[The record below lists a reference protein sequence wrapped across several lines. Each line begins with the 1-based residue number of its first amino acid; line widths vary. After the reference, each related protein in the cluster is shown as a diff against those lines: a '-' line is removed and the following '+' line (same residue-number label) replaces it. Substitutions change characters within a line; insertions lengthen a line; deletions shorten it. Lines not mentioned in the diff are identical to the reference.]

1 MSKKI
6 AANNADLTAL
16 YSKRSLGLNSAQ
28 DDQDISKMVK
38 LKRKW
43 ELELDTLERDRKRKK
58 ADRDN
63 KKSALQ
69 QIATKYPETKDLL
82 NIHDTTGRPR
92 LESQQPGLMQAIIDI
107 ATHGSA
113 TDDKRRTE
121 MMKYCSTLDELAD
134 KIGELG
140 YTIKRSALYL
150 RLIPRNSLTTEGK
163 RHVNVVPVKLAR
175 PQNNQHKSHI
185 DGFFC
190 TANNRFVEQLASVL
204 GPDQVAYIS
213 QDDKAR
219 VPIGIT
225 AAHKQSSFLM
235 HVEYKVSLPD
245 HDFVKGGR
253 HKLIPSVIAG
263 ITIKPNGTGDANDVT
278 YSGPTFISIRSG
290 KHDSSNA
297 STHAWDFRRILELPE
312 FEKLL
317 KYNDLVKPVIIKNC
331 DGGPD
336 ENCRYI
342 KVINLAIHDFVKY
355 DLDALFIVSNAPGRS
370 AYNRVERRMA
380 PLSKELAGVV
390 LPHDTF
396 GTHLDNSGK
405 TIDAELEVKNFNK
418 AGEILKEIWSDLT
431 FDDYPVVSEYIEPGK
446 GCIADDDI
454 IKKSDEWVATHV
466 RSSQYFLQIVR
477 CEDRKCCKPFRSSI
491 NQILQNR
498 FIQAPLPLKNDSSLI
513 ITKESNAFGNL
524 FLNELLHKEV
534 NVSTAMSYDQYCPS
548 VADKVKTRTCT
559 VCNLYFASLTLL
571 KNHAKI
577 HKKNKLLQ
585 STSQPLK
592 VRPERIAAKRA
603 KEFLV
608 ALNKEKDEFEWL
620 DEDLVETVAVNV
632 KETLSSEELKEYD
645 LSKYLNPIW
654 ILE

>member
-1 MSKKI
+1 MQE
-6 AANNADLTAL
+6 
-16 YSKRSLGLNSAQ
+16 GGG
-28 DDQDISKMVK
+28 V
-38 LKRKW
+38 LKF
-43 ELELDTLERDRKRKK
+43 
-58 ADRDN
+58 
-63 KKSALQ
+63 
-69 QIATKYPETKDLL
+69 
-82 NIHDTTGRPR
+82 GRN
-92 LESQQPGLMQAIIDI
+92 
-107 ATHGSA
+107 
-113 TDDKRRTE
+113 RT
-121 MMKYCSTLDELAD
+121 M
-134 KIGELG
+134 GE
-140 YTIKRSALYL
+140 
-150 RLIPRNSLTTEGK
+150 
-163 RHVNVVPVKLAR
+163 
-175 PQNNQHKSHI
+175 
-185 DGFFC
+185 
-190 TANNRFVEQLASVL
+190 
-204 GPDQVAYIS
+204 
-213 QDDKAR
+213 
-219 VPIGIT
+219 
-225 AAHKQSSFLM
+225 
-235 HVEYKVSLPD
+235 
-245 HDFVKGGR
+245 GG
-253 HKLIPSVIAG
+253 
-263 ITIKPNGTGDANDVT
+263 
-278 YSGPTFISIRSG
+278 
-290 KHDSSNA
+290 
-297 STHAWDFRRILELPE
+297 
-312 FEKLL
+312 
-317 KYNDLVKPVIIKNC
+317 
-331 DGGPD
+331 
-336 ENCRYI
+336 
-342 KVINLAIHDFVKY
+342 LAISDVRTKS
-355 DLDALFIVSNAPGRS
+355 D
-370 AYNRVERRMA
+370 
-380 PLSKELAGVV
+380 VV

-534 NVSTAMSYDQYCPS
+534 NVSTAMSYGQYCPS

-571 KNHAKI
+571 KSHAKI

-632 KETLSSEELKEYD
+632 KETLSIEELKEYD

-654 ILE
+654 IAE